1 MLLLW
6 RACELVLLPFC
17 YHKLNELRRNLSRI
31 YTLADESVI

>member
-6 RACELVLLPFC
+6 RVRNSVLTPFC

-31 YTLADESVI
+31 YTLADESGI